1 MDFEAVAAQLRKP
14 DGEFGKQVGA
24 KMNESNWYIN
34 QYLIENLNLKNHDK
48 LLEIGMGNGFFV
60 KDIFAK
66 EPSVTYTG
74 CDFSETMVE
83 EASQLNQSFID
94 SGQAQFDRG
103 STTNLPFA
111 NATFD
116 TVFTI
121 NTLYFWEKPVD
132 DLAEIHR
139 ILKPEG
145 ELLVAIRPESLMKK
159 LPFTQYGFTLYEKEG
174 VIELLTGNGFHMLG
188 VFEKDEPVHQNVH
201 GDSVQMVTV
210 IVRAVKQ

>member
-34 QYLIENLNLKNHDK
+34 QYLIENLNLKSHDH

-60 KDIFAK
+60 KDVFAK
-66 EPSVTYTG
+66 EPSVTYVG

-83 EASQLNQSFID
+83 EASQLNQSFIEN
-94 SGQAQFDRG
+94 GQAQFIVA
-103 STTNLPFA
+103 STTRLPFA
-111 NATFD
+111 NETFD

-121 NTLYFWEKPVD
+121 NTLYFWEKPSE
-132 DLAEIHR
+132 DLAEIR
-139 ILKPEG
+139 RVLKPGG
-145 ELLVAIRPESLMKK
+145 ELQIAIRPKPLMKK
-159 LPFTQYGFTLYEKEG
+159 LPFTQYGFTLYEKEDVVDLLSASGFRLIG
-174 VIELLTGNGFHMLG
+174 V
-188 VFEKDEPVHQNVH
+188 VEKDEPVHQKVN

-210 IVRAVKQ
+210 IVRAGKY